1 MVDVFMSRLSE
12 KFTQLRS
19 LGERALI
26 PYLTA
31 GFPEPRHTVEI
42 MCSLE
47 KGGADIIELGV
58 PFSDP
63 LADGPTI
70 QKSSSVALGHGVN
83 LKMVLDMVRRFR
95 ATGSETPVVL
105 FGAYNP
111 YFYYGMEKFAADA
124 RAASA
129 DGVLI
134 ADLPADEA
142 DEVAPIL
149 KSHGLDLICLIAPTS
164 NLARKKLICEHG
176 SGFLY
181 YISLQG
187 VTGARQNQTF
197 ELSDALA
204 EIRQCTDIPVAVG
217 FGIST
222 PEQATQVG
230 EWADGVIVG
239 SALIDL
245 ISRSADGPDDDLY
258 AAAEQYMRQLKAAV

>member
-1 MVDVFMSRLSE
+1 MSRITE
-12 KFTQLRS
+12 TFIQLRS
-19 LGERALI
+19 RGERALI

-31 GFPEPRHTVEI
+31 GFPEPRHTVEL
-42 MCSLE
+42 MRSLE

-83 LKMVLDMVRRFR
+83 LVMVIDMVRQFR
-95 ATGSETPVVL
+95 AAGSETPVVL

-111 YFYYGMEKFAADA
+111 YFHYGMEKFAADA
-124 RAASA
+124 KAAGA

-134 ADLPADEA
+134 ADLPAEEVE
-142 DEVAPIL
+142 EVAPVL
-149 KSHGLDLICLIAPTS
+149 KKHNLDLICLIAPTS
-164 NLARKKLICEHG
+164 NLARKKLICTHG
-176 SGFLY
+176 GGFLY

-187 VTGARQNQTF
+187 VTGARQNQQF
-197 ELSDALA
+197 ELSEALA
-204 EIRQCTDIPVAVG
+204 EIRQCTDTPVAVG

-222 PEQATQVG
+222 PEQAAQVG
-230 EWADGVIVG
+230 QWADGVIVG

-245 ISRSADGPDDDLY
+245 IGRNAAEPEKELY
-258 AAAEQYMRQLKAAV
+258 ASVEGYMRELKAAM